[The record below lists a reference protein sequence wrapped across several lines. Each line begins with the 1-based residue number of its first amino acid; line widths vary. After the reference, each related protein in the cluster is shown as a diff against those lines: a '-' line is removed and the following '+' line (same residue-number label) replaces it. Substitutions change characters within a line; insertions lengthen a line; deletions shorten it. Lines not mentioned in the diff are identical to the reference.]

1 MLFELHPLRSSLLPK
16 RDSYLNTQTFFQLK
30 DIKINKANVFTFA
43 LWVGKLPTSR
53 RYNLLPLLR
62 SSPGGFA
69 GSWPYRTYPYT
80 CLKKPRTKDTLL
92 CSGVQ
97 RLCQRVK
104 RKTCFSVLQ
113 RAQPIFATFAF
124 ANVVHFF
131 HLSKHN
137 DKIISSNLIESQKCQ
152 SIRITKTLFS
162 LKAFAPIF
170 KNIKLLLLTCN
181 VFLVSSRAL

>member
-1 MLFELHPLRSSLLPK
+1 MLSEVEASNNSGWSLL
-16 RDSYLNTQTFFQLK
+16 LNALRFAHPSKEGQLFKYPNGFQLK
-30 DIKINKANVFTFA
+30 DIKIKKANVFTFA

-80 CLKKPRTKDTLL
+80 CLKKSLIKDTLL
-92 CSGVQ
+92 CFAMQRLYQWVKRKPLRLQ

-113 RAQPIFATFAF
+113 RAQPIFAAFTFAK
-124 ANVVHFF
+124 VVYFS

-137 DKIISSNLIESQKCQ
+137 DKIISNNLTESHKPSN
-152 SIRITKTLFS
+152 
-162 LKAFAPIF
+162 
-170 KNIKLLLLTCN
+170 
-181 VFLVSSRAL
+181 